1 MEGTQSPCQSCHSLA
16 TWKQHGAQRQG
27 CLGQRASL
35 AREQVLQGEWEGGPR
50 DPRLRCSRSD
60 RARWGKP
67 RLYPEGR
74 EGVRGEGPGLR
85 SRQPG
90 LGGGADLVPG
100 LCVCNSPGRV
110 TSYFNAHQFNQPALL
125 LLCRANLR
133 DCPLDVGNGHTV
145 QTGRDLPQ
153 RAPQAQTG
161 YVRAAG
167 EGEVPFPSSFNLSDR
182 RHRNAK
188 F

>member
-1 MEGTQSPCQSCHSLA
+1 MHRG
-16 TWKQHGAQRQG
+16 
-27 CLGQRASL
+27 RA
-35 AREQVLQGEWEGGPR
+35 A
-50 DPRLRCSRSD
+50 
-60 RARWGKP
+60 WGRGRP
-67 RLYPEGR
+67 WPENRFCRGSGR
-74 EGVRGEGPGLR
+74 EDLGTPGSDAAGQTEPGGANLVCTLKAGRACEGEGPGLR

-90 LGGGADLVPG
+90 LGAGADLVPG
-100 LCVCNSPGRV
+100 LCVCNSPGRI